1 MSTPRRHRATPGA
14 IPSPAL
20 ARERPRLRPA
30 PPTGRGPG
38 EAASTVAT
46 GRELWLA
53 IHLPDYVLESLRRRV
68 AAVDPTAGCVP
79 GAATV
84 VVDVEDGGKVV
95 CACDVAAA
103 AAGIVRGMA
112 LNSALALLPGLSV
125 QAREIPRERALL
137 EAVAACAG
145 DFTPRVALE
154 PPDGVLLEVRG
165 SLGLF
170 GGVRK
175 LVNSVRERLQSVCV
189 ESRLAIAPT
198 PLAALWFART
208 GEEIALRS
216 MQGLASR
223 LAPLPLAC
231 TRWST
236 KSLESL
242 ATMGVRTVGDCLRL
256 PRDGF
261 ARRFEP
267 EMLRTLDRAVGRAP
281 DPRAAFARR
290 ERYAARR
297 DLEPEVSDTD
307 RLGRAIAPLLD
318 ELCGYLLARGCAVDG
333 LEFLLAHRDA
343 PATRVRLRFTE
354 PAARAERM
362 AGLLRE
368 RLART
373 ELPGPVRTVRLRSGP
388 LLQARE
394 EVGDLFARDRGTAAE
409 VPQFIERLRAR
420 LGEDAVHG
428 IRLVPEHRPEA
439 AWEIGDIP
447 LFPDSTSPARFGS
460 GAGIRGG
467 IRGMSPISG
476 PPHSRP
482 LWLLAEPRPLDGQE
496 WPHFEGRL
504 EIEGGPE
511 RIESGWWDGRDVR
524 RDYYVA
530 RSTTG
535 VRLWV
540 FRERQ
545 AGGRWFLHGVFG

>member
-38 EAASTVAT
+38 EPASAVAT

-53 IHLPDYVLESLRRRV
+53 IHLPNYVLESLRRRV
-68 AAVDPTAGCVP
+68 AAADPVAGSVP
-79 GAATV
+79 GAASV

-125 QAREIPRERALL
+125 QAREIPREHALL

-154 PPDGVLLEVRG
+154 PPDGVLLEARG
-165 SLGLF
+165 SVKLF

-175 LVNSVRERLQSVCV
+175 LVTSVRDRLQSAGV
-189 ESRLAIAPT
+189 EPQLAIAPT

-208 GEEIALRS
+208 GEEVALRG

-231 TRWST
+231 TRWSA

-281 DPRAAFARR
+281 DPRAAFAQR

-318 ELCGYLLARGCAVDG
+318 ELCGYLQARGCAVDT

-373 ELPGPVRTVRLRSGP
+373 ELPDPVRTVRLRSGP
-388 LLQARE
+388 LLQARQE
-394 EVGDLFARDRGTAAE
+394 AGDLFARDRGAAAE
-409 VPQFIERLRAR
+409 VPQFVERLRAR
-420 LGEDAVHG
+420 LGMDAVHG

-439 AWEIGDIP
+439 AWEIGDIL
-447 LFPDSTSPARFGS
+447 LFPDPISTRAAEARS
-460 GAGIRGG
+460 GKR
-467 IRGMSPISG
+467 RMSPI
-476 PPHSRP
+476 SRP
-482 LWLLAEPRPLDGQE
+482 LWLLAEPRPIDGLE
-496 WPHFEGRL
+496 WPHYEGRL
-504 EIEGGPE
+504 EIEDGPE

-530 RSTTG
+530 RSATG

-540 FRERQ
+540 FRERR
-545 AGGRWFLHGVFG
+545 AGGRWFLHGIFG

>member
-1 MSTPRRHRATPGA
+1 MSLPRRHRATPGA
-14 IPSPAL
+14 LPSPAT
-20 ARERPRLRPA
+20 ARDRPRLRPA

-38 EAASTVAT
+38 EPACAVAT

-53 IHLPDYVLESLRRRV
+53 IHLPDYVLDSLRWRV
-68 AAVDPTAGCVP
+68 AAADPAAGHAP
-79 GAATV
+79 RAATV
-84 VVDVEDGGKVV
+84 VVDVEDGGRVV
-95 CACDVAAA
+95 CARDAAA
-103 AAGIVRGMA
+103 ATAGIVHGMA
-112 LNSALALLPGLSV
+112 LNSALALLPGLAV
-125 QAREIPRERALL
+125 QAREVPRERGLL

-145 DFTPRVALE
+145 DFSPRVALE

-165 SLGLF
+165 SLKLF

-175 LVNSVRERLQSVCV
+175 LIARVRERLQPTGV
-189 ESRLAIAPT
+189 EPRLAIAPT

-208 GEEIALRS
+208 GEEVALRG

-231 TRWST
+231 TRWPA

-242 ATMGVRTVGDCLRL
+242 GTMGVRTVGDCLRL

-261 ARRFEP
+261 ARRLDP
-267 EMLRTLDRAVGRAP
+267 AMLRALDRAVGRAP

-290 ERYAARR
+290 ERHAARR

-307 RLGRAIAPLLD
+307 RLGRAITPLL
-318 ELCGYLLARGCAVDG
+318 EGLCGYLQARGCAVDA
-333 LEFLLAHRDA
+333 LELRLTHRDA
-343 PATRVRLRFTE
+343 PETRVRLRFAA

-362 AGLLRE
+362 AELLRE

-388 LLQARE
+388 LLEARE
-394 EVGDLFARDRGTAAE
+394 EAGALFARDRGGAAGA
-409 VPQFIERLRAR
+409 PQIVERLRAR
-420 LGEDAVHG
+420 LGGDAVHG
-428 IRLVPEHRPEA
+428 IRLVAEHRPEA
-439 AWEIGDIP
+439 AWEIGDIL
-447 LFPDSTSPARFGS
+447 LFPAPLPKRAGKAGS
-460 GAGIRGG
+460 GKR
-467 IRGMSPISG
+467 RMSPI
-476 PPHSRP
+476 PPVPRP
-482 LWLLAEPRPLDGQE
+482 LWLLAEPRLLDGLE
-496 WPHFEGRL
+496 WPHCEGRL
-504 EIEGGPE
+504 EIEDGPE
-511 RIESGWWDGRDVR
+511 RIESGWWDGHDVR

-530 RSTTG
+530 RTTAG